1 MEINI
6 LHLYYD
12 LLNLYG
18 ENGNIKAL
26 KKHLEEMGVRVNIEF
41 LTINDVIDFS
51 RYDFVYIGAGTEKSQ
66 KLVLKH
72 LLKYKKDIKNYIESN
87 KFFLATGNSLEL
99 FGKFIKT
106 KDTTYKCLNIFDYE
120 SYEESD
126 VFDEEPD
133 DDISDITEDY
143 KNLVI
148 VDEEDL
154 DNEQ

>member
-72 LLKYKKDIKNYIESN
+72 LLKYKKDIKNYIY
-87 KFFLATGNSLEL
+87 
-99 FGKFIKT
+99 
-106 KDTTYKCLNIFDYE
+106 D
-120 SYEESD
+120 
-126 VFDEEPD
+126 
-133 DDISDITEDY
+133 
-143 KNLVI
+143 
-148 VDEEDL
+148 
-154 DNEQ
+154 